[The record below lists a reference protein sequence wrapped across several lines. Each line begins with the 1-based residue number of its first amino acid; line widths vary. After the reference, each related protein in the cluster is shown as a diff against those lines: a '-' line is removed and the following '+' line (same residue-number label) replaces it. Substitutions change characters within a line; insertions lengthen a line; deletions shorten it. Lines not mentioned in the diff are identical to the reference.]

1 MISKHFGRFS
11 LYIAY
16 LFFISYKMHLVE
28 LRCSEVLVCTVI
40 ISLVRSAGRT
50 NNNNIKDNYII
61 CFILEIDR
69 YIDLPIFFT
78 IFKHFTI
85 IVSDL

>member
-11 LYIAY
+11 LYFAC

-50 NNNNIKDNYII
+50 NNNNINDWDCHIHNII
-61 CFILEIDR
+61 M
-69 YIDLPIFFT
+69 
-78 IFKHFTI
+78 
-85 IVSDL
+85 